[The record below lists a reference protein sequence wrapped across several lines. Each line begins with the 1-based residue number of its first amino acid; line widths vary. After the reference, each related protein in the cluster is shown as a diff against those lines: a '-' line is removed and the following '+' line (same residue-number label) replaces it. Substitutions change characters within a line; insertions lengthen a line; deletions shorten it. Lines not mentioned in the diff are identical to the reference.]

1 MKLTLEIMLGAK
13 LRCVEF
19 KFEKNLTMLKLN
31 NFKAILSN
39 TFFNFKVDILINNF
53 KLTLLVRL
61 IDKPINLSVEYQVTL
76 ILIGVYLVYLQKLQE
91 TSLKLHSFFYACK

>member
-19 KFEKNLTMLKLN
+19 KFENNLTMLKLN
-31 NFKAILSN
+31 NFK
-39 TFFNFKVDILINNF
+39 VDILINNS
-53 KLTLLVRL
+53 KLTILVRL

-91 TSLKLHSFFYACK
+91 TSFFLLCM

>member
-76 ILIGVYLVYLQKLQE
+76 ILIGVYLVYYKNCK
-91 TSLKLHSFFYACK
+91 KLHSFFYACK